1 MRSLKYVVVL
11 YIATTLT
18 LLNSS
23 TVNAEEKIQSPEIK
37 VRYIG
42 PGSAS
47 GVDKRNDYFIELL
60 QHALARSKKNY
71 SLSMGSRGLSGLRQ
85 LYAVSDGTVDVGW
98 SLTTDEAEQ
107 NLLPIRIPIDK
118 GLIGWRL
125 LLINKDDEK
134 VFADVK
140 TIDDLR
146 AMVLGQGLDW
156 PDTPILRAN
165 HFTVQ
170 GVTNYSGIF
179 KMLKQKRFRAFPRS
193 ILEIWGEQE
202 EQKELDFAIENTLL
216 IQYPAAF
223 YYFVNRDNP
232 VLAKDI
238 ELGLEAM
245 IRDGEFD
252 KIFNTNYAKYI
263 KKAQLETRRVFKLD
277 NPYLPK
283 ATPLNRPELWLD
295 VKKLQKR

>member
-1 MRSLKYVVVL
+1 MRSLKYVIVL
-11 YIATTLT
+11 CIATIIT
-18 LLNSS
+18 LLNLTAAS
-23 TVNAEEKIQSPEIK
+23 AAEKIQSSDIK
-37 VRYIG
+37 IRYIG

-85 LYAVSDGTVDVGW
+85 LYAVADGTVDVGW

-107 NLLPIRIPIDK
+107 TLLPIRIPIDK

-146 AMVLGQGLDW
+146 AMTLGQGLDW

-179 KMLKQKRFRAFPRS
+179 KMLKQKRFRYFPRS

-202 EQKELDFAIENTLL
+202 EQKAMDFSIENTLL
-216 IQYPAAF
+216 IRYPAAF

-232 VLAKDI
+232 DLAKDI
-238 ELGLEAM
+238 EMGLEAM

-252 KIFNTNYAKYI
+252 KLFNAHYAQYI
-263 KKAQLETRRVFKLD
+263 KKARLETRHVFKLD

-283 ATPLNRPELWLD
+283 ATPLNRQELWFD
-295 VKKLQKR
+295 IKQQKR